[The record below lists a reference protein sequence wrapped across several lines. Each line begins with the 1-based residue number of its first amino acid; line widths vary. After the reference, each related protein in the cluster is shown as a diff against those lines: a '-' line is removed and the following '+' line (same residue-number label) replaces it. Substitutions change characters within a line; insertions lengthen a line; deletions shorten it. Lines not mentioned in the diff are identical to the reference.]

1 MGVSAMDLRGYE
13 SAKFEVSEL
22 LQRVVTHKL
31 TEDNRSLHD
40 RLQDLFAR
48 LAEDRFNLVV
58 AGRFNRGK
66 SSLMNAILGLDRL
79 PTGIVPLT
87 SVITTVS
94 YGTTEKV
101 TIKYQQRRLDS
112 EISLEQLAEYVT
124 QDGNPGNNRGI
135 ATANIELSADILRRG
150 FYFIDT
156 PGLGS
161 VIAENTATTNAFLPE
176 ADALLLVTSF
186 ESPLTEEELV
196 FFTRAAHGDLP
207 VFVVLNKQDLATMP
221 ERKQAVAFVQ
231 GHLEGLEGR
240 PPVGVFSVSARDAL
254 AAKLSDDP
262 ELLAA
267 SGLPPLEDELV
278 RFLLEKK
285 RTVFLSRMCVRVEEL
300 LDDLPTFDGS
310 AALRQQAQA
319 LTMKFSGITSVET
332 RAHGGADTSHFN
344 SAQLRSC
351 EICATADGRS
361 WDFLA
366 RFQYDLATDRDCQV
380 DFATRSGFCCYHTAE
395 YREIAS
401 PFGTCSGYPPLLERL
416 AESLQIAARPS
427 CGDPRTAVAAL
438 LPDHG
443 SCLMCAVRDKAEAR
457 AVADVSERLR
467 TGNAVT
473 REQLSALCLPH
484 LIAVTNLIDDPEILR
499 ALLQQQAVTLE
510 RTAEDMRR
518 FTLKQSAA
526 RRELQTKEDQ
536 TAPQRAL
543 TLVAGRRNVNFAA
556 GQAHA
561 RSLALRDAAPRVGE
575 GIDHA

>member
-1 MGVSAMDLRGYE
+1 MDLRGYE

-31 TEDNRSLHD
+31 TEGSRSLHD

-101 TIKYQQRRLDS
+101 TIKYQQHRLDS
-112 EISLEQLAEYVT
+112 EISLRQLAEYVT

-135 ATANIELSADILRRG
+135 ATANIELPADILRRG

-161 VIAENTATTNAFLPE
+161 VIAANTATTNAFLPE

-196 FFTRAAHGDLP
+196 FVTRAARGDLP
-207 VFVVLNKQDLATMP
+207 VFIVLNKQDLATLP
-221 ERKQAVAFVQ
+221 EREQAAAFVR
-231 GHLEGLEGR
+231 GHLEGFEGR

-254 AAKLSDDP
+254 AAKLSNDS

-285 RTVFLSRMCVRVEEL
+285 HTVFLSRMCMRVEEL
-300 LDDLPTFDGS
+300 VDDLPTFEWS
-310 AALRQQAQA
+310 ASLRQQAHA
-319 LTMKFSGITSVET
+319 LAVKFGGIISVDP
-332 RAHGGADTSHFN
+332 RPQGDAAAGHFN

-351 EICATADGRS
+351 EICAAVDERS
-361 WDFLA
+361 WDFLT
-366 RFQYDLATDRDCQV
+366 RFQYELATDRDCQA

-395 YREIAS
+395 YKDLAS
-401 PFGTCSGYPPLLERL
+401 PFGTCSGYPPLFERL
-416 AESLQIAARPS
+416 AERLRGAAQQS
-427 CGDPRTAVAAL
+427 CGDTRTAVAAL

-443 SCLMCAVRDKAEAR
+443 SCVMCAVRDKAEAR
-457 AVADVSERLR
+457 AVADVAERLR
-467 TGNAVT
+467 TGDRVA

-484 LIAVTNLIDDPEILR
+484 LAAVTNLIDDSDVLR

-526 RRELQTKEDQ
+526 RRQLQSKEDQ
-536 TAPQRAL
+536 TASQRAL

-556 GQAHA
+556 GQTPGQ
-561 RSLALRDAAPRVGE
+561 SLAAHRAGADIVE
-575 GIDHA
+575 GIGHD

>member
-1 MGVSAMDLRGYE
+1 MDLREYE
-13 SAKFEVSEL
+13 RAKFEVAEL

-31 TEDNRSLHD
+31 TDGSRSLHD

-94 YGTTEKV
+94 YGTAEKV
-101 TIKYQQRRLDS
+101 TIKYRQRRLDS
-112 EISLEQLAEYVT
+112 EISLRQLAEYVT
-124 QDGNPGNNRGI
+124 QDGNPGNIRGI
-135 ATANIELSADILRRG
+135 ATANVELPADILRRG

-176 ADALLLVTSF
+176 SDALLLVTSF
-186 ESPLTEEELV
+186 ESPLTDDE
-196 FFTRAAHGDLP
+196 FIFARAALGDLP
-207 VFVVLNKQDLATMP
+207 VFVMLNKQDLVTP
-221 ERKQAVAFVQ
+221 VKRDQAVAFVRR
-231 GHLEGLEGR
+231 HLEGLGVQR
-240 PPVGVFSVSARDAL
+240 PVGIFSVSARDAL
-254 AAKLSDDP
+254 AAKLSNDS

-278 RFLLEKK
+278 RFLVEKK
-285 RTVFLSRMCVRVEEL
+285 RTVFLSRMCIRVEEL
-300 LDDLPTFDGS
+300 LSDLPTFDGS
-310 AALRQQAQA
+310 GALRQQAQA
-319 LTMKFSGITSVET
+319 LTKKFSGITDVE
-332 RAHGGADTSHFN
+332 RWPQEEAAAAGHFN

-351 EICATADGRS
+351 EICATVERRS

-366 RFQYDLATDRDCQV
+366 RFQYDLATDRNCQI

-395 YREIAS
+395 YKDIAS
-401 PFGTCSGYPPLLERL
+401 PFGTCSGYPPLLERMAKL
-416 AESLQIAARPS
+416 LQIAALPS
-427 CGDPRTAVAAL
+427 CGDPQMAVAAL

-443 SCLMCAVRDKAEAR
+443 SCLMCAVRDEAEAR

-467 TGNAVT
+467 TGDAV
-473 REQLSALCLPH
+473 RRKQMSALCLPH
-484 LIAVTNLIDDPEILR
+484 LVAVTNLVDDREILR
-499 ALLQQQAVTLE
+499 ALLQQQAATLE

-518 FTLKQSAA
+518 FALKQSAA

-556 GQAHA
+556 GHA
-561 RSLALRDAAPRVGE
+561 SDSPLTVSAAPRVGE
-575 GIDHA
+575 RIGHD